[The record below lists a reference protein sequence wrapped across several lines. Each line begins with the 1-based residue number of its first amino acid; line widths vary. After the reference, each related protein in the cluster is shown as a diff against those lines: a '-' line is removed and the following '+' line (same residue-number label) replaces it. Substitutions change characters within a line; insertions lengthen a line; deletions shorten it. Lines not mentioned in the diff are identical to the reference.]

1 MSLEMTMNEDSLSSS
16 NNSDLSFAAQKEL
29 LRERIL
35 ADARAARELLHSQ
48 VDQILLVA
56 FDQVNSSAQVATN
69 AYKLAQVNPP
79 KDPKD
84 FEEGGSG
91 GNLILQNMLTQL
103 ETLRGGRKSVN
114 GGYGRSSLGSSYSS
128 TRAEPPLS
136 LEMIVP
142 LFSYFVGHQPQ
153 PALPPIPQ
161 PQQQKPIKERKSAD
175 SKLSAAA
182 AAKKC
187 SPVNKGSSFAA
198 ASSTSSSLSSS
209 SRSFGESSASTTTT
223 KALGRKRN
231 NNSHN
236 HNKSNNNI
244 SMDNKSIII
253 NSSIVDDLK
262 PLEWSPSS
270 SGYSSTEEDLLIR
283 SSTSIINNNHNH
295 HNNSHLPLDLS
306 TKSVR
311 KSWLQPNKFPVK
323 VPKVVMKVKKEEEQD
338 SFTPMTM
345 MDLIKNSSN
354 SSSSSSKPTAFVLP
368 IKKRKYSEMDSTT
381 TAVVAVKA
389 EPATTSSPKAIVF
402 QDELI
407 NNFAQANRKENML
420 TVGRKCLIEDCPMF
434 FPADKRAMHAH
445 MAADHGVLQF
455 ACQVVGC
462 TASFDA
468 Q

>member
-1 MSLEMTMNEDSLSSS
+1 MNEDSFSF
-16 NNSDLSFAAQKEL
+16 SFAAQKEL

-48 VDQILLVA
+48 VDQVLLVA
-56 FDQVNSSAQVATN
+56 FDQVSSSAQVATN
-69 AYKLAQVNPP
+69 AYKLAQVQNPP
-79 KDPKD
+79 KDPPKD
-84 FEEGGSG
+84 SEEKDGSG
-91 GNLILQNMLTQL
+91 GRNLILQNMLTQL

-114 GGYGRSSLGSSYSS
+114 SCGYGRSSLGSSFSS
-128 TRAEPPLS
+128 SSSKAEPPLS

-161 PQQQKPIKERKSAD
+161 QPQQKSIKERKSAD
-175 SKLSAAA
+175 SKLSAAAA

-198 ASSTSSSLSSS
+198 SSSLSSS
-209 SRSFGESSASTTTT
+209 SRSFGESSASATSASLASTTTT

-231 NNSHN
+231 NN
-236 HNKSNNNI
+236 KLNNL

-253 NSSIVDDLK
+253 NSSIVDEK

-283 SSTSIINNNHNH
+283 SSTSINNNS

-306 TKSVR
+306 IKSVR
-311 KSWLQPNKFPVK
+311 KSWQQPQQPNKFPLK
-323 VPKVVMKVKKEEEQD
+323 VIAPKIKIKKEEEAD
-338 SFTPMTM
+338 SFTPLTM
-345 MDLIKNSSN
+345 MDLIKNS

-368 IKKRKYSEMDSTT
+368 IKKRKYAEMDSTT

-389 EPATTSSPKAIVF
+389 EPATTSPKAIVF

>member
-1 MSLEMTMNEDSLSSS
+1 MSETTMSEDSFSF
-16 NNSDLSFAAQKEL
+16 SFAAQKEL

-48 VDQILLVA
+48 VDQVLLVA
-56 FDQVNSSAQVATN
+56 FDQVSSSAQVATN
-69 AYKLAQVNPP
+69 AYKLAQVQNPP

-153 PALPPIPQ
+153 PILQPIPQ
-161 PQQQKPIKERKSAD
+161 LQQKSIKERKSAD
-175 SKLSAAA
+175 SKL

-198 ASSTSSSLSSS
+198 ASSTSSLSSS

-236 HNKSNNNI
+236 HSNKTNNI
-244 SMDNKSIII
+244 SMDNKSLII
-253 NSSIVDDLK
+253 NNSIVDDLK

-283 SSTSIINNNHNH
+283 SSTSINNNNHN
-295 HNNSHLPLDLS
+295 NNSHLPLDLS
-306 TKSVR
+306 IKSVR
-311 KSWLQPNKFPVK
+311 KSWQPQQPNKFPVK

-338 SFTPMTM
+338 SFTPLTM
-345 MDLIKNSSN
+345 MDLIKNSS

-389 EPATTSSPKAIVF
+389 EPAITSPKAIVF

>member
-1 MSLEMTMNEDSLSSS
+1 MSETTMSEDSFSF
-16 NNSDLSFAAQKEL
+16 SFAAQKEL

-48 VDQILLVA
+48 VDQVLLVA
-56 FDQVNSSAQVATN
+56 FDQVSSSAQVATN
-69 AYKLAQVNPP
+69 AYKLAQVQNPP

-128 TRAEPPLS
+128 SKTEPPLS

-175 SKLSAAA
+175 SKLA

-187 SPVNKGSSFAA
+187 SPVNKGSSFAAA

-209 SRSFGESSASTTTT
+209 SRSFGESSASASVSASTTT

-311 KSWLQPNKFPVK
+311 KSWQQPNKFPVK
-323 VPKVVMKVKKEEEQD
+323 VPKVVTKVKKEEEED
-338 SFTPMTM
+338 CFTPMTM

-354 SSSSSSKPTAFVLP
+354 SSSSKPTAFVLP

-381 TAVVAVKA
+381 AAVVAVKA
-389 EPATTSSPKAIVF
+389 EPATTSPKAIVF